1 MAHCQLCTGLPD
13 ARRQSALIPGSTGC
27 KGTTT
32 TERARGRE
40 EEEEEERNSSCT
52 CSHKS
57 SLFNSLGNSHGT
69 EFRGSLHSAKLA
81 PAGAE
86 RKPLGK
92 KSRKKRVVQR
102 VIREKKIKYLK

>member
-13 ARRQSALIPGSTGC
+13 ARRQSALVPDSVGY

-32 TERARGRE
+32 TERAGGS
-40 EEEEEERNSSCT
+40 EEEEERNSSCT

-69 EFRGSLHSAKLA
+69 EFRGSLHGAKLA

-92 KSRKKRVVQR
+92 K
-102 VIREKKIKYLK
+102 I